1 MTPTQRH
8 TTKRAAAF
16 SCAPRS
22 KRCGSPRRPRKPAT
36 RYPWP
41 LDPRRPYPVFANAK
55 TVAAFRATGK
65 GWQWRMSDALR
76 TYLREHPLAV

>member
-1 MTPTQRH
+1 MRRPTRN
-8 TTKRAAAF
+8 RAAAF
-16 SCAPRS
+16 SCARRS
-22 KRCGSPRRPRKPAT
+22 KTCGRPRRACKPAT

-41 LDPRRPYPVFANAK
+41 VDTRRPYPVFANAK

-65 GWQWRMSDALR
+65 GWQRRMSDALR